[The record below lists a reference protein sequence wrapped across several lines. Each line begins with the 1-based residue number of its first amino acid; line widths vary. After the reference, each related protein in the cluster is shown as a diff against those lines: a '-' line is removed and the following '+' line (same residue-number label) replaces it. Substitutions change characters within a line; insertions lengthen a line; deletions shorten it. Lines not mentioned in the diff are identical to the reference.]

1 MGVDD
6 GMVTLNGVR
15 YRLDDAI
22 AWGLYNPETQGRHVA
37 PEEGATEGE
46 EGATEGE
53 EGATEGE
60 EGPVTA
66 AAPDPENKETQPKA
80 RPTAK
85 E

>member
-6 GMVTLNGVR
+6 GMVTLHGVR

-22 AWGLYNPETQGRHVA
+22 AWGLYDPEPQGRHVA
-37 PEEGATEGE
+37 PEEGAS
-46 EGATEGE
+46 
-53 EGATEGE
+53 E

-66 AAPDPENKETQPKA
+66 AAPDPENKATQPKA

>member
-1 MGVDD
+1 MIDD

-37 PEEGATEGE
+37 PEEGAN
-46 EGATEGE
+46 
-53 EGATEGE
+53 EGE
-60 EGPVTA
+60 EGPETA
-66 AAPDPENKETQPKA
+66 AAPDPENKETLPKA

>member
-22 AWGLYNPETQGRHVA
+22 AWGLYDPEPQGRHVA
-37 PEEGATEGE
+37 PEEGA
-46 EGATEGE
+46 
-53 EGATEGE
+53 
-60 EGPVTA
+60 VTA
-66 AAPDPENKETQPKA
+66 AAPAPENKETQPKA

>member
-1 MGVDD
+1 MIDD

-22 AWGLYNPETQGRHVA
+22 AWGLYSPQGGDIT
-37 PEEGATEGE
+37 PDEGAS
-46 EGATEGE
+46 
-53 EGATEGE
+53 EGE

-66 AAPDPENKETQPKA
+66 AAPAPENKETQPRA

>member
-22 AWGLYNPETQGRHVA
+22 AWGLYDPEPQGRHVA
-37 PEEGATEGE
+37 PEEGAT
-46 EGATEGE
+46 
-53 EGATEGE
+53 
-60 EGPVTA
+60 GPVTA

>member
-22 AWGLYNPETQGRHVA
+22 AWGLYDPQGGDIT
-37 PEEGATEGE
+37 PDEGTS
-46 EGATEGE
+46 
-53 EGATEGE
+53 E

>member
-1 MGVDD
+1 MSVDD

-22 AWGLYNPETQGRHVA
+22 AWGLYDPEPQGRHVA

-46 EGATEGE
+46 EG
-53 EGATEGE
+53 
-60 EGPVTA
+60 PVTA
-66 AAPDPENKETQPKA
+66 ADPDPENKATQPKA

>member
-22 AWGLYNPETQGRHVA
+22 AWGLYDPEPQGRHVA

-46 EGATEGE
+46 EAGDGR
-53 EGATEGE
+53 
-60 EGPVTA
+60 
-66 AAPDPENKETQPKA
+66 
-80 RPTAK
+80 RP
-85 E
+85 

>member
-1 MGVDD
+1 MIDD

-15 YRLDDAI
+15 YRLGDAI
-22 AWGLYNPETQGRHVA
+22 AWGLYDPEPQGRHVA
-37 PEEGATEGE
+37 P
-46 EGATEGE
+46 E

-66 AAPDPENKETQPKA
+66 AAPDPENKETLPKA

>member
-46 EGATEGE
+46 EG
-53 EGATEGE
+53 
-60 EGPVTA
+60 PVTA
-66 AAPDPENKETQPKA
+66 AAPDPESKETQPKA

>member
-6 GMVTLNGVR
+6 GMVTL
-15 YRLDDAI
+15 
-22 AWGLYNPETQGRHVA
+22 AWGLYGPEPQGRHVA

-46 EGATEGE
+46 EG
-53 EGATEGE
+53 
-60 EGPVTA
+60 PVTA
-66 AAPDPENKETQPKA
+66 AAPAPENKETQPKA

>member
-37 PEEGATEGE
+37 PRGG
-46 EGATEGE
+46 GH
-53 EGATEGE
+53 
-60 EGPVTA
+60 
-66 AAPDPENKETQPKA
+66 
-80 RPTAK
+80 
-85 E
+85 

>member
-46 EGATEGE
+46 EW
-53 EGATEGE
+53 
-60 EGPVTA
+60 PVTA

>member
-22 AWGLYNPETQGRHVA
+22 AWGLYNPETQGRH
-37 PEEGATEGE
+37 P
-46 EGATEGE
+46 E

>member
-22 AWGLYNPETQGRHVA
+22 AWGLYDPEPQGRHVA

-46 EGATEGE
+46 EG
-53 EGATEGE
+53 
-60 EGPVTA
+60 PVTA
-66 AAPDPENKETQPKA
+66 AAPPRRTRRRSPRRVPPRRSEDHA
-80 RPTAK
+80 
-85 E
+85 

>member
-1 MGVDD
+1 MSVDD

-22 AWGLYNPETQGRHVA
+22 AWGLYDPEPQGRHVA
-37 PEEGATEGE
+37 PEEGA
-46 EGATEGE
+46 A
-53 EGATEGE
+53 EGE

-66 AAPDPENKETQPKA
+66 AAPAPENKETQPKA